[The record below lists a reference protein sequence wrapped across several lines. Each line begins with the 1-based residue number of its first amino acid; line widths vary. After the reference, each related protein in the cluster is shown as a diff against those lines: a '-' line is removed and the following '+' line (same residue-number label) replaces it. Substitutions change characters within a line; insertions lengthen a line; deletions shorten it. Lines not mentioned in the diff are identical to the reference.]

1 MCYWLLI
8 HESFHTTFFWL
19 LRSSPAAMT
28 RAPTTSTQWV
38 SLLGYQAGSAKK
50 RETLQVRAPLGK
62 WVKKTNQIYIYIF
75 IQYIRI
81 YIWNTPTSTCDYMG
95 SIVDYKSRILS
106 GARNGP
112 HIQVRWRLLRE
123 NGPINKW
130 FYRCFYL
137 FKCGVWIFLHVKLTS
152 LPKNVGWRGLIENMG
167 FNGRFWHDNIKK
179 WNIAISSVGCPVA
192 PQSLHF
198 LKFRSFEIPTFFATS
213 NWTWYCGWKK
223 SCTTW
228 DDRKPINNGDKP
240 PFATGDSDFA
250 GPS

>member
-1 MCYWLLI
+1 MIIDNYVLLI

-50 RETLQVRAPLGK
+50 KGDPAGAGPTWQMGEENK
-62 WVKKTNQIYIYIF
+62 SNIYIYIYLYS
-75 IQYIRI
+75 IYVYI

-152 LPKNVGWRGLIENMG
+152 LPKNVG
-167 FNGRFWHDNIKK
+167 
-179 WNIAISSVGCPVA
+179 
-192 PQSLHF
+192 
-198 LKFRSFEIPTFFATS
+198 
-213 NWTWYCGWKK
+213 
-223 SCTTW
+223 
-228 DDRKPINNGDKP
+228 
-240 PFATGDSDFA
+240 
-250 GPS
+250 

>member
-1 MCYWLLI
+1 MIIDNYVLLI

-50 RETLQVRAPLGK
+50 KGRPCRCGPHLANGWRKQIK
-62 WVKKTNQIYIYIF
+62 YIYIYLYSIYV
-75 IQYIRI
+75 YIYI

-137 FKCGVWIFLHVKLTS
+137 FKCGVWIFY
-152 LPKNVGWRGLIENMG
+152 M
-167 FNGRFWHDNIKK
+167 
-179 WNIAISSVGCPVA
+179 WNWPLYQKTWVDVV
-192 PQSLHF
+192 L
-198 LKFRSFEIPTFFATS
+198 LK
-213 NWTWYCGWKK
+213 
-223 SCTTW
+223 TW
-228 DDRKPINNGDKP
+228 DSM
-240 PFATGDSDFA
+240 ADF
-250 GPS
+250 GMTT